1 MNLRSQKGYSLL
13 EIGVGLII
21 IVVFMYYSV
30 TMLKAT
36 YNTYRLVEQKNVIM
50 TYLIKSVENEL
61 LDEIEM
67 PITSDPNNTR
77 VVENTPL
84 KKIVETIVPAGS
96 DLITTNTVITTTV
109 EILPARGGKNYDD
122 SEVKLVTS
130 TAEFY
135 IRNSDPTSKRTMTL
149 QTLKIGGKELGT

>member
-1 MNLRSQKGYSLL
+1 MNLKSQKGYSLL

-21 IVVFMYYSV
+21 IVTFMYYSS

-36 YNTYRLVEQKNVIM
+36 YNTYRLIEQKNTIVS
-50 TYLIKSVENEL
+50 YLIKSVENEL
-61 LDEIEM
+61 LEDIEM
-67 PITSDPNNTR
+67 PVTSNPNNTR
-77 VVENTPL
+77 IIENDERR
-84 KKIVETIVPAGS
+84 KVVETIVPAGS
-96 DLITTNTVITTTV
+96 DLITSNTVITTTV
-109 EILPARGGKNYDD
+109 EILPPRGGKTYDE
-122 SEVKLVTS
+122 SKVKLVTS

>member
-77 VVENTPL
+77 IFENTPQ
-84 KKIVETIVPAGS
+84 KKIFETIVPAGS

-109 EILPARGGKNYDD
+109 EILPTRGGKTYND
-122 SEVKLVTS
+122 SKVKLVTS